1 MAVTLTGSAAFSMQQ
16 TGTHDHGTPT
26 LAVVKSFAMAFSSGT
41 GSNAID
47 VWFSDDRSL
56 AAASEG
62 LDLSGTLTNAF
73 GSTVS
78 QVEVRFLLIYNSS
91 TTDVLLVGGAAA
103 NQAYAGLFAATNDII
118 TIGPSGFLLWY
129 SPLDG
134 KGLTVAAGTADQLK
148 IDAGAATISYSIYI
162 GGVSA

>member
-1 MAVTLTGSAAFSMQQ
+1 MAVTLNGSVNFNMQQ

-26 LAVVKSFAMAFSSGT
+26 LPIVKSLAMAFSSGT

-62 LDLSGTLTNAF
+62 LDLSGSLTNAF
-73 GSTVS
+73 GATVS

-91 TTDVLLVGGAAA
+91 TTDVLSIGGAAA
-103 NQAYAGLFAATNDII
+103 NQAYAGLFAASNDII
-118 TIGPSGFLLWY
+118 KVGPGGIFLWY
-129 SPLDG
+129 SPVDG
-134 KGLTVAAGTADQLK
+134 SGLTIAAGTADQLK
-148 IDAGAATISYSIYI
+148 IDAGSATITYSIYI